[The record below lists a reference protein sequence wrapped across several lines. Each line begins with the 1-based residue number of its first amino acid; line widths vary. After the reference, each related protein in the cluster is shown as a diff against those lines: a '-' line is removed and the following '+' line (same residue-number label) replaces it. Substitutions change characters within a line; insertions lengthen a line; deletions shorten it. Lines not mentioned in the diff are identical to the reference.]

1 MIFPV
6 FLKRGEVVLDRIQV
20 GRIGRQ
26 KQQRGAGVL
35 DELCRFR
42 RFVKGRVVHDDQVL
56 DLLFRFLNLYV
67 FESLFMA
74 MALNYKGLGITGR
87 EALCVGESEGSN
99 LLDMSNKL
107 LLS

>member
-42 RFVKGRVVHDDQVL
+42 RFVKGRVVP
-56 DLLFRFLNLYV
+56 
-67 FESLFMA
+67 
-74 MALNYKGLGITGR
+74 
-87 EALCVGESEGSN
+87 
-99 LLDMSNKL
+99 
-107 LLS
+107 